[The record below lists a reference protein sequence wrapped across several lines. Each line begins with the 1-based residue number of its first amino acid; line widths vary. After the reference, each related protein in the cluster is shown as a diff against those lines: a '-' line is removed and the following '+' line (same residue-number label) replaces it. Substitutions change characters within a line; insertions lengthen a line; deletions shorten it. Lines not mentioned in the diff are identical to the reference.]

1 VIRQPIGR
9 THNAVPWMDMDC
21 ACERIRLL
29 RRERAAGLGTRT
41 PMIPSFCLRNH
52 RGKDG
57 GWLAGRGNAKPLP
70 VADPPTPLGMRWDG
84 TKMHDAL
91 CIARRPP
98 RLALRPCAVFASMLG
113 WSSMCACD
121 PVFFFCLRTLV

>member
-41 PMIPSFCLRNH
+41 PMTPTQLLFAQPPKKGRRLA
-52 RGKDG
+52 

-113 WSSMCACD
+113 WSNMCM
-121 PVFFFCLRTLV
+121 

>member
-1 VIRQPIGR
+1 M
-9 THNAVPWMDMDC
+9 T
-21 ACERIRLL
+21 
-29 RRERAAGLGTRT
+29 
-41 PMIPSFCLRNH
+41 PSFCLRNH

-121 PVFFFCLRTLV
+121 PVFFFLP